1 VRIRLRFLS
10 RFFFLLLL
18 PGSTLYA
25 DLEGDDVLWALFNSD
40 ESLASFLLPDIDAGR
55 CRATYRTPFLVESSR
70 DEISI
75 VAETMSGSVEDGLSL
90 SGNVKIYDANL
101 SVFAPLAKLDRSR
114 FLEFERGALI
124 QSSESLLLGESGVLS
139 LTTKKGT
146 LQRAQ
151 YVNVSSGIR
160 ATADRIQV
168 NGKGALYL
176 EKARLTACGPGD
188 NGWAVHSKQIKIDVE
203 ENALA
208 LRGLNIRIKD
218 FPVMYLPY
226 IKIPSNLS
234 NANTDEI
241 EEGFMFPD
249 IGYEDE
255 VGISLAIPFKKQIRD
270 GFDGYLVPRHL
281 GKRGLGLGAGIDLM
295 TEDADFDIALDWIPK
310 DRIYNGFMSREDFD
324 EFSNNSTMVNFE
336 PVTRWMADVYL
347 RGSYGLISTLID
359 YRSTSD
365 YDYFRHFGTDF
376 SINRNQ
382 PFEGNNP
389 LDATQIIDVA
399 LQEGG
404 LNVRLLYQGFDRSNY
419 LSQPG
424 FIRSP
429 QFELSYSNQILP
441 GVSLGFRSEIA
452 HFRKKKYELNPF
464 YGRPQDVNE
473 TGHGHSGKRLF
484 FQPRLVWSDIK
495 AHKRIKVAMG
505 IDAVEY
511 HNFHQLSGNSTG
523 LHKLSHRS
531 HKVFISTD
539 MAYRFQK
546 SFTLTGD
553 NFFQTLEPRVKYFRR
568 SGPNSDSTLSLDTA
582 LLPLT
587 IESLWRDDELV
598 GRDWRKSTDWLTL
611 GFSSRVHNLQTGK
624 EKVEF
629 SVGVKERFG
638 REESESQMSTVPLT
652 YWTKRLYGSSLR
664 WAFGNNTGFEVSRMS
679 GGEHESVSQTHL
691 KLEHRNGRSGLFS
704 LAYRKGDRLSGFSP
718 KDIEQLEF
726 NGMFEV
732 SSGFRPFFAINFDFD
747 RSGLSEGFLG
757 LEYQDC
763 CFRLRFLAKRAIKE
777 FTLVPFDFQSD
788 SSVDQMRNENGFS
801 LEFTLNGIGRIG
813 SRIDELLSSTVRG
826 YRSVR

>member
-1 VRIRLRFLS
+1 MKIRLRFLP
-10 RFFFLLLL
+10 RFVFLLLL
-18 PGSTLYA
+18 PGSALYA
-25 DLEGDDVLWALFNSD
+25 DLEGDALLWELFNVD
-40 ESLASFLLPDIDAGR
+40 ESLANFLAPGADTGR
-55 CRATYRTPFLVESSR
+55 CGATYQAPFLAESSR

-75 VAETMSGSVEDGLSL
+75 EAETISGSVEAGLSL
-90 SGNVKIYDANL
+90 IGNVKIFDANL

-114 FLEFERGALI
+114 LLEFGRGALI
-124 QSSESLLLGESGVLS
+124 QSSESLLLGESGYLN
-139 LTTKKGT
+139 LATKKGT

-168 NGKGALYL
+168 NGKSTLYL
-176 EKARLTACGPGD
+176 ENARLTACGPGD

-208 LRGLNIRIKD
+208 IRGMNLRIKD

-226 IKIPSNLS
+226 VKIPSNLS
-234 NANTDEI
+234 TANTDEI

-270 GFDGYLVPRHL
+270 GFDGYLVPRYL

-295 TEDADFDIALDWIPK
+295 TQDTDLDIALDWIPK
-310 DRIYNGFMSREDFD
+310 DRIYNGFMGRQDFD
-324 EFSNNSTMVNFE
+324 EFSNNSSLISFE

-347 RGSYGLISTLID
+347 RGAYGPISTLID
-359 YRSTSD
+359 YRSSSD
-365 YDYFRHFGTDF
+365 YDYFRHFGSDF

-389 LDATQIIDVA
+389 LDATQIIDVGF
-399 LQEGG
+399 QEGG

-429 QFELSYSNQILP
+429 QLELSYSNQIVP

-464 YGRPQDVNE
+464 YVGSPDMVE
-473 TGHGHSGKRLF
+473 TSHGNSGKRWF
-484 FQPRLVWSDIK
+484 VQPRLDWSDIK

-505 IDAVEY
+505 IDAVAY
-511 HNFHQLSGNSTG
+511 DDFYQHSGNSTE
-523 LHKLSHRS
+523 LQKFSQRS
-531 HKVFISTD
+531 QKFFISTD
-539 MAYRFQK
+539 IAYRFQK
-546 SFTLTGD
+546 PITLTGY
-553 NFFQTLEPRVKYFRR
+553 NFAQTLEPRVKYFRR
-568 SGPNSDSTLSLDTA
+568 SGPNKDSTLLLDTA

-598 GRDWRKSTDWLTL
+598 GRDRRDSTDWLTL
-611 GFSSRVHNLQTGK
+611 GLSSRIYNLQTGK
-624 EKVEF
+624 KRIEF
-629 SVGVKERFG
+629 SVGMKERFRG
-638 REESESQMSTVPLT
+638 EEMHSQLSTLPLS
-652 YWTKRLYGSSLR
+652 YWAKRLYGSSLR
-664 WAFGNNTGFEVSRMS
+664 WNFGSNTGFEVTRLS
-679 GGEHESVSQTHL
+679 GGKSESVSQTRFG
-691 KLEHRNGRSGLFS
+691 LEHRNGQGGLFS
-704 LAYRKGDRLSGFSP
+704 LAYRKGNRLSGFSSR
-718 KDIEQLEF
+718 DIEQLEF

-732 SSGFRPFFAINFDFD
+732 SRGFRPFFAINFDFD
-747 RSGLSEGFLG
+747 RFRLSEGFLG

-763 CFRLRFLAKRAIKE
+763 CFRLRFLAKQAIKE
-777 FTLVPFDFQSD
+777 YTFVPFDFLAD
-788 SSVDQMRNENGFS
+788 GLVDQMRNENGFS

-813 SRIDELLSSTVRG
+813 SRIDDLLSSTVRG